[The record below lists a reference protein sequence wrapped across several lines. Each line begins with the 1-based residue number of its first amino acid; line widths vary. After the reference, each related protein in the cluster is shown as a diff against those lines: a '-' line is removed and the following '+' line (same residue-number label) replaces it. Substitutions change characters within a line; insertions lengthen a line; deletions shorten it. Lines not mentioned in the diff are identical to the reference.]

1 MDNRRG
7 PGSSDPSR
15 YVPELGTDTVPVK
28 LVELQSVG
36 TRRQRGT
43 LPFFLVG
50 IAVVAVVAFA
60 LGGSLSKAPVA
71 SANPTSAAV
80 LPSISGDS
88 APDRD
93 CAHLVTHTDAG
104 ADVSMDLDA
113 KRAECRHVHRGRV
126 GCGRSGAPPR
136 EAQRG

>member
-43 LPFFLVG
+43 LPFFLGG

-80 LPSISGDS
+80 LP
-88 APDRD
+88 
-93 CAHLVTHTDAG
+93 
-104 ADVSMDLDA
+104 
-113 KRAECRHVHRGRV
+113 RALERLI
-126 GCGRSGAPPR
+126 
-136 EAQRG
+136 